1 MCSIASQ
8 AGSAGRGA
16 AADLAT
22 QLAAAIDELAAAAG
36 GSHDAA
42 APDLADRLASAWA
55 MITAAD
61 PELAARTARYSR
73 S

>member
-1 MCSIASQ
+1 MCSNARQPDS
-8 AGSAGRGA
+8 

-22 QLAAAIDELAAAAG
+22 QLAAVIDDLAAAG
-36 GSHDAA
+36 DDYDDDARR
-42 APDLADRLASAWA
+42 DLAVRLASAWA

-61 PELAARTARYSR
+61 PELAARTARYSH

>member
-1 MCSIASQ
+1 MCSNARQPDS
-8 AGSAGRGA
+8 

-22 QLAAAIDELAAAAG
+22 QLAAVIDDLAAAG
-36 GSHDAA
+36 DDNDVDARR
-42 APDLADRLASAWA
+42 DLAVRLASAWA

-61 PELAARTARYSR
+61 PELAARTARYSH

>member
-1 MCSIASQ
+1 MCSN
-8 AGSAGRGA
+8 AGPREPTAADTA
-16 AADLAT
+16 AAVAETVDT
-22 QLAAAIDELAAAAG
+22 LAAAIIAGDDATGPEFAAQLAG
-36 GSHDAA
+36 
-42 APDLADRLASAWA
+42 AWA